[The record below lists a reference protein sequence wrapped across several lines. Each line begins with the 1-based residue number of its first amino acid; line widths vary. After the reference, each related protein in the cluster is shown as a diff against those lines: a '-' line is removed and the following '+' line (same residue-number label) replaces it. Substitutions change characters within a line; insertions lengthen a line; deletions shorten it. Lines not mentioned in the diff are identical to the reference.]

1 MQRTLRTFILLSLLS
16 AFAFADK
23 IPPTSGGAYYC
34 GTQKVGY
41 TVYFQGLGYDNDSQN
56 GGQTPYYRWDFDSDY
71 EFSPDLTTT
80 SWLVSHT
87 YTEAGK
93 HIVGVQYVDDDGQE
107 GGVYVFEITIESDSL
122 RRYYYL
128 KDHLGS
134 IRVTVDAQGVVKG
147 YDDYDP
153 WGMVLEGR
161 SSNTANVNDKYK
173 FTGKER
179 DVETGYDYFGA
190 RYYDSRIGRWMSVD
204 PMQEKYPG
212 WSPYNYT
219 CNNPLVYVDAT
230 GNDPSTYTD
239 EGGNVTSVTDDDSK
253 DLFCMQEDGS
263 YKLMGQTVDAHS
275 FVDQEH
281 PYNSDGSLNAVGRI
295 DYNSTFAGD
304 EIASSLKDVG
314 SHFITRYAMH
324 AHNEDIYDLKSQTY
338 QPERS
343 YFGSLLRSGVNGE
356 ANVYASARDAGNI
369 LAGAAA
375 AQAGYSYDFAMSG
388 FGAYQVGFN
397 TYILGAGVLL
407 SAYSLNPQGGL
418 NFLYNY
424 GETPISHAMQSYGYM
439 HYRSLGR

>member
-1 MQRTLRTFILLSLLS
+1 MQRTCGIITLLSLLS
-16 AFAFADK
+16 ALALADK

-190 RYYDSRIGRWMSVD
+190 RYYDSRIGRWLSVD
-204 PMQEKYPG
+204 PMAEKYPG
-212 WSPYNYT
+212 WTPYNYVMDGPL
-219 CNNPLVYVDAT
+219 NNVDPD
-230 GNDPSTYTD
+230 GMDWYNL
-239 EGGNVTSVTDDDSK
+239 GGEKNPDIQWRDGSEDQLKPGVANWVA
-253 DLFCMQEDGS
+253 DLFGFGEYAKSLGANVLVGYGAAPSEDCS
-263 YKLMGQTVDAHS
+263 IS
-275 FVDQEH
+275 
-281 PYNSDGSLNAVGRI
+281 
-295 DYNSTFAGD
+295 
-304 EIASSLKDVG
+304 
-314 SHFITRYAMH
+314 
-324 AHNEDIYDLKSQTY
+324 ED
-338 QPERS
+338 
-343 YFGSLLRSGVNGE
+343 VNGATFE
-356 ANVYASARDAGNI
+356 LYTES
-369 LAGAAA
+369 
-375 AQAGYSYDFAMSG
+375 FK
-388 FGAYQVGFN
+388 
-397 TYILGAGVLL
+397 LGATATISGNTISADPDQYATIAGGVY
-407 SAYSLNPQGGL
+407 SANLVQYKGRPALKLNGGGRVPTVGD
-418 NFLYNY
+418 NPNPESNY
-424 GETPISHAMQSYGYM
+424 YQRNGADKIYFHMGCTGHEDLWSHEGEPISTGCQTGSNGHPKDYLEFMKNFPPAWKGNYYLIR
-439 HYRSLGR
+439 H

>member
-1 MQRTLRTFILLSLLS
+1 MQRTCGTITLLSLLS

-71 EFSPDLTTT
+71 EFSHDLTTT

-128 KDHLGS
+128 KDYLGS

-153 WGMVLEGR
+153 WGMVLDGR

-190 RYYDSRIGRWMSVD
+190 RYYDSRIGRWMGVD
-204 PMQEKYPG
+204 QMQEKYPG
-212 WSPYNYT
+212 WTPYNYVM
-219 CNNPLVYVDAT
+219 NNPMCFIDLL
-230 GNDPSTYTD
+230 GMDPSTYTD
-239 EGGNVTSVTDDDSK
+239 EDGNVTYVEDDHKK
-253 DLFCMQEDGS
+253 DLYRQQTDGT
-263 YKLMGQTVDAHS
+263 YVRMGETANEFS
-275 FVDQEH
+275 FVDQDN
-281 PYNSDGSLNAVGRI
+281 PYNADGSLNATGKI
-295 DYNSTFAGD
+295 DYTSGWAGNMIATSLD
-304 EIASSLKDVG
+304 EIGTNFLYYTENANDRYNLKLHTPNGQDPYYG
-314 SHFITRYAMH
+314 SQM
-324 AHNEDIYDLKSQTY
+324 KS
-338 QPERS
+338 
-343 YFGSLLRSGVNGE
+343 GI
-356 ANVYASARDAGNI
+356 YASARDAGNI

-375 AQAGYSYDFAMSG
+375 AQAGLPYDYAMSG
-388 FGAYQVGFN
+388 FGALHLANDNKIIGLI
-397 TYILGAGVLL
+397 ILLGSSV
-407 SAYSLNPQGGL
+407 YSMSGEGGL
-418 NFLYNY
+418 QNLPNY
-424 GETPISHAMQSYGYM
+424 GEKPVPHEMQSYGFRNYHNLRTGM
-439 HYRSLGR
+439 K